1 MKVRHIVS
9 VLVFGFIIFTQT
21 GILYSQN
28 PTNPQKFSFNYRK
41 SPTFGLKGG
50 ALMSTVTGDAA
61 IDRFAKKIGPQIG
74 LTGAVYFHPMLSL
87 RGELNYELKGGR
99 FAIHEMNMNLHYATL
114 PVYLKF
120 NFTRDP
126 ELYIY
131 GGGYGSYLISA
142 KTKGTYEIIIGDDFI
157 SSEINENIIANMNN
171 FDAGIIAGLGV
182 QGRFNRRMDL
192 FLDFR
197 YTWGLINLDNNT
209 AEFRYNFN
217 HEQFWPEQNV
227 NKPKNRAFML
237 TTGFIIYLIRR

>member
-1 MKVRHIVS
+1 MKAKHIVS
-9 VLVFGFIIFTQT
+9 VLMFGLIIYTQASVS
-21 GILYSQN
+21 YSQN
-28 PTNPQKFSFNYRK
+28 PTDPQKFSFNFRK

-50 ALMSTVTGDAA
+50 ILMSTITGDEA
-61 IDRFAKKIGPQIG
+61 IDRYAKKSGPQIG
-74 LTGAVYFHPMLSL
+74 FTGAVYFHPMLSL
-87 RGELNYELKGGR
+87 RGELNYESKGGK
-99 FAIHEMNMNLHYATL
+99 FANHEMNMNLHYATL

-142 KTKGTYEIIIGDDFI
+142 NTKGTYEIIIKDDFK
-157 SSEINENIIANMNN
+157 SVAINENITASMNN

-182 QGRFNRRMDL
+182 QGRFNRQIDI

-227 NKPKNRAFML
+227 TKPKNQAFML